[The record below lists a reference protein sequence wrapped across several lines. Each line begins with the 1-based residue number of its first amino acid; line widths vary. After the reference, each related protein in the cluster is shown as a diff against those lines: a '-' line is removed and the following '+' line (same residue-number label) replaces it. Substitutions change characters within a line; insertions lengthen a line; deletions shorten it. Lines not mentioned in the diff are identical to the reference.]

1 MFGRYRKLPGK
12 STLIQGFPKESPIEG
27 KIFPSQSTPEV
38 VKVIG
43 LEPEQ
48 LFETLTKYKIDVN
61 KIPVFSN
68 TFDSYETFI
77 PGGQATQSAAPVNQA

>member
-1 MFGRYRKLPGK
+1 VKPSTDLDKMFGRYRKLPGK

-43 LEPEQ
+43 LEPE
-48 LFETLTKYKIDVN
+48 
-61 KIPVFSN
+61 
-68 TFDSYETFI
+68 
-77 PGGQATQSAAPVNQA
+77 